1 MRPPRLRWRRGDG
14 SAAVRGWVALYTLGL
29 PVEMRMRR
37 RGEVRA
43 DLADE
48 TLHAVRTGRTAGLFS
63 QRLVRLVLGIPSDVS
78 WRIVEAP
85 QIARRYA
92 HYVPWVPL
100 SRWTFGLLAT
110 VAVVTAG
117 AFAIVTLP
125 DLIGPATDDG
135 WHGWGPAGFGIA
147 CVAIMLGVV
156 ACVPWPRR
164 GAAIVIPAV
173 VLGFLASP
181 WLWGG
186 WILALIGVSVRLYQA
201 DPAATTRDLTR
212 RG

>member
-37 RGEVRA
+37 GGEVRA

-48 TLHAVRTGRTAGLFS
+48 ALHAMRTGRTGELFG
-63 QRLVRLVLGIPSDVS
+63 QRLIRLTLGIPSDLS
-78 WRIVEAP
+78 WRIVDAP
-85 QIARRYA
+85 AIARRYP
-92 HYVPWVPL
+92 HHVPWVPL
-100 SRWTFGLLAT
+100 DRWTFVLLAM
-110 VAVVTAG
+110 VAIGAAG
-117 AFAIVTLP
+117 AFAIVTVP
-125 DLIGPATDDG
+125 DLTGPTADDG

-147 CVAIMLGVV
+147 CAAIMLGVI

-181 WLWGG
+181 WLWGC
-186 WILALIGVSVRLYQA
+186 WFLAFIGVSVRLYQA
-201 DPAATTRDLTR
+201 DPGAPRDLTR
-212 RG
+212 RE